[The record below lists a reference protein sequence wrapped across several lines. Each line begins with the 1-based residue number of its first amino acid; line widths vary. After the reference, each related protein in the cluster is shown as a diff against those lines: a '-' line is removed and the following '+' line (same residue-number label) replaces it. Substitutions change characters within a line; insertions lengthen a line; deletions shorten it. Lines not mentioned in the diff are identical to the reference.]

1 MNHND
6 SNVVILPRIQEEQES
21 LNTSNSDKDNGSNVS
36 ENDIPIS
43 MQNCVLSENVEVK
56 FESSHDA
63 FFFQQVTEF
72 MSRGVLAYVV
82 AIFSIAIKNP
92 FNFKNDSFD
101 SVILA
106 GVSVASDSGELIAT
120 LVGFLVAYLENRT
133 NFRRLYI
140 HVFWNACF
148 DLQVASFWN
157 SIVTSIAIAFS
168 SNNWSVNYSLGNIIQ
183 GFLFTDIYIS
193 PDIFSLNYSSSL
205 ACSMIQYCFLL
216 PHFLRLFSKLS
227 ECFSWFAGFYCVI
240 SIVIR
245 LILLFLVVAKP
256 RLFAYIFHGNILIL
270 IDMNIGASIFLTGRS
285 IYSRFMSRNLYHI
298 IEISSVFFI
307 SAMLLG
313 MGGELTEFS
322 KNELSDQ
329 CYQWRPML
337 PCLASSII
345 IIPRGVFFAIFVCW
359 SFCGNVFDVH
369 DGNEFSRKVDQEINV
384 CDASFTRILNL
395 FSICCISFPFC
406 ITLSLLVDIMQFS
419 KKQYLFFVWGIVS
432 PICFVLFLRLYFQ
445 LKNNC
450 LQHIERLLRKTFP
463 SIAGRHF
470 DALP

>member
-1 MNHND
+1 MSDND
-6 SNVVILPRIQEEQES
+6 F
-21 LNTSNSDKDNGSNVS
+21 
-36 ENDIPIS
+36 PIS

-63 FFFQQVTEF
+63 LFFQQVTEF

-101 SVILA
+101 SIILA
-106 GVSVASDSGELIAT
+106 GVSVASDSEELIAT

-133 NFRRLYI
+133 NFRRLHI
-140 HVFWNACF
+140 HVFWNSCF

-157 SIVTSIAIAFS
+157 SIVTSIAISFS
-168 SNNWSVNYSLGNIIQ
+168 SYNWSINYSLGNVIQ
-183 GFLFTDIYIS
+183 GFFFTDIYIS
-193 PDIFSLNYSSSL
+193 PNMFSLNYSSSL
-205 ACSMIQYCFLL
+205 ACSIIQYCFML
-216 PHFLRLFSKLS
+216 PYILRFFSKAS
-227 ECFSWFAGFYCVI
+227 ECFTWFAGFYCII
-240 SIVIR
+240 SISMR
-245 LILLFLVVAKP
+245 LVLLFLVVAKP

-285 IYSRFMSRNLYHI
+285 IYSRFMSKNLKHI
-298 IEISSVFFI
+298 IEISSAFFI

-313 MGGELTEFS
+313 MGGELTEFP
-322 KNELSDQ
+322 KNKLEDQ

-345 IIPRGVFFAIFVCW
+345 LIPRGVFFAIFICW

-384 CDASFTRILNL
+384 CDASFTRVLNL

-406 ITLSLLVDIMQFS
+406 ITLSLLVDMLPFL

-432 PICFVLFLRLYFQ
+432 PICFVLFLSLYFQ

-450 LQHIERLLRKTFP
+450 LQQIERLLRKTFP